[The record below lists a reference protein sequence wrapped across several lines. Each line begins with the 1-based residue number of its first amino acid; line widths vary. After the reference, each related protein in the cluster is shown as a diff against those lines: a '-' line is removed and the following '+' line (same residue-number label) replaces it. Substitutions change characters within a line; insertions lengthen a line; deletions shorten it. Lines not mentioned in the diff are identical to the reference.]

1 MAEKRVISDTATI
14 GIYHWGK
21 GSDYVKY
28 AEEMIGAD
36 ERVNGEFY
44 VAPVYNRAIAAGLI
58 VKKYMAKTL
67 KGLGT
72 PEDLNAF
79 LTSGIKV

>member
-1 MAEKRVISDTATI
+1 
-14 GIYHWGK
+14 
-21 GSDYVKY
+21 
-28 AEEMIGAD
+28 MIGAD

-58 VKKYMAKTL
+58 VKKYMAKTF